1 MQGGVTN
8 KKKYRNNMNL
18 LKTVYSGQEM
28 TDCTNCGNRMLKSV
42 VQSYSGICPF
52 CGEYFRLSGYERI
65 ALIIDEGTFVEFD
78 VNKTSKNVLSFPGYD
93 EKLDEY
99 KAKSGLFEAVITGE
113 GKVLGFPAAI
123 AVLDSHFMMG
133 SMGSVVGEKIVTL
146 VEYAGKKKLPLL
158 IFSASGGA
166 RMQEGMFSLIQMARC
181 SAAIKRHSDKGLLYI
196 SVLTHPTTGGV
207 SASFAMQGD
216 IIIAE
221 PKALIGFAGRR
232 VIEQTIREDL
242 PENFQTA
249 EFLLEK
255 GFLDAIVK
263 RDALKERIGWFL
275 DVHKS
280 K

>member
-1 MQGGVTN
+1 MKLVMHGNVTN
-8 KKKYRNNMNL
+8 KKKYRSNMNL
-18 LKTVYSGQEM
+18 LKTVYSTQEM
-28 TDCTNCGNRMLKSV
+28 TECIKCGNRMLKSV

-65 ALIIDEGTFVEFD
+65 ALTIDEGTFTEFD
-78 VNKTSKNVLSFPGYD
+78 GDKTSKNILSFPGYD
-93 EKLDEY
+93 EKLREY
-99 KAKSGLFEAVITGE
+99 QQKSGLNEAVITGV
-113 GKVLGFPAAI
+113 GAVLGFPAAI

-133 SMGSVVGEKIVTL
+133 SMGSVVGEKIVNLAEHAT
-146 VEYAGKKKLPLL
+146 EKKLPLL

-181 SAAIKRHSDKGLLYI
+181 SAAIKKHGDKGLLFI
-196 SVLTHPTTGGV
+196 SILTHPTTGGV

-242 PENFQTA
+242 PETSRQPSFY
-249 EFLLEK
+249 L
-255 GFLDAIVK
+255 K
-263 RDALKERIGWFL
+263 RGSWTQ
-275 DVHKS
+275 S
-280 K
+280 